1 MSNFL
6 KKIWQGL
13 AEFHRIA
20 TQYFVVEGHF
30 GCALTAYS
38 IDTAVKKLDL
48 SEELA
53 EIIRTDN
60 VALLNRVG
68 AAGLVATQLKH
79 SWPEDKLNP
88 NTATSESGATGTLDT
103 TKATLSVLSGEGA
116 RFKVGTLFKDNT
128 QGKSEIMRVEALAAG
143 SDDMTDI
150 QRGLGWKFTAG
161 TGESHAESFPIMII
175 SHNKD
180 ESWIPTQED
189 WSQER
194 SGVYNYRTTMGL
206 GISISRIRQAVSH
219 AGIPSEFAHQ
229 AAYRLKEFMRQLDS
243 VIINSVRSDYESGDS
258 SAGAGKASAMGLI
271 QAVYYGM
278 SDSDQSTTSNKV
290 NTDEAVTP
298 SVLNALIKL
307 IWDDGG
313 LVAGGRLACIVGGV
327 QKRKISAFDQAY
339 RRMDFDSRAAGY
351 VVERFLS
358 DLGFEV
364 EIIVDPWMPD
374 DDLIIGDLNRL
385 RVGPV
390 GTDAIA
396 LEDLAKR
403 GRMIEAMLSG
413 TYTLEVRNAL
423 EAWAIHTNLK
433 S

>member
-1 MSNFL
+1 MNNFL
-6 KKIWQGL
+6 KKIWQEL
-13 AEFHRIA
+13 VELHRIA
-20 TQYFVVEGHF
+20 HQYLVVEGHF

-60 VALLNRVG
+60 TALLSRVG
-68 AAGLVATQLKH
+68 AAGLIATQLKH

-88 NTATSESGATGTLDT
+88 NTATESGVGINTTATTFSVATGQ
-103 TKATLSVLSGEGA
+103 GA
-116 RFKVGTLFKDNT
+116 RFKVGTIFKDNT
-128 QGKSEIMRVEALAAG
+128 AGKSEIMRVDAIS
-143 SDDMTDI
+143 SDEFTTVK
-150 QRGLGWKFTAG
+150 RGLGAGFTAD
-161 TGESHAESFPIMII
+161 TGETHAASFPILII

-206 GISISRIRQAVSH
+206 GIAISRIRQAVSH
-219 AGIPSEFAHQ
+219 AAIPSEFAHQ

-243 VIINSVRSDYESGDS
+243 IVINSVRSAYESGDS
-258 SAGAGKASAMGLI
+258 SAAAGKASAMGLI
-271 QAVYYGM
+271 DAVRYGM
-278 SDSDQSTTSNKV
+278 GSTAVSTGNRTTTS
-290 NTDEAVTP
+290 EALTP
-298 SVLNALIKL
+298 SVLNALVKL

-313 LVAGGRLACIVGGV
+313 MVAGGRLACIVGGV

-339 RRMDFDSRAAGY
+339 RRMDFDSKTAGY

-364 EIIVDPWMPD
+364 EIIVDPHMPD
-374 DDLIIGDLNRL
+374 DTIVVGDLNRL

-390 GTDAIA
+390 GTDAVA

-423 EAWAIHTNLK
+423 EAWAIHTSLT